1 MTIREVPA
9 LLCLPGFFSAYCLNC
24 GEPIA
29 DFSDPER
36 AEEAIERAG
45 GSLVVSKRII
55 TDCLA
60 ACEKC
65 KDHCECPECGAFLE
79 HGLCPNCPIPIPDL

>member
-1 MTIREVPA
+1 MTIREIPA
-9 LLCLPGFFSAYCLNC
+9 LLCLPAFFSAYCVRC

-36 AEEAIERAG
+36 AEEAIEAAG
-45 GSLVVSKRII
+45 GRLVVSKRII
-55 TDCLA
+55 TDCKA

-65 KDHCECPECGAFLE
+65 ENLSPETLE
-79 HGLCPNCPIPIPDL
+79 